1 MDGEGIIPIFIG
13 VTGHLDLI
21 QEDIP
26 NLEEKVKAII
36 NHVKATCPHSP
47 IKILSPLADG
57 ADRLVAKVGLQM
69 GLSLI
74 CPLPL
79 PKSEYMRDFKT
90 DESKKEFEALLG
102 QAETVIELP
111 FVHGNTPENI
121 KDYNEPRNVQY
132 ASVGAY
138 VAENSQILLALWNGK
153 DTGETGGTAEVV
165 RFKLEG
171 VPVPYTAP
179 LSPLDISDNGPVYH
193 IHAKRKKESDK
204 EAMPECL
211 LDKSNPGWNIL
222 YPIGWKLKQPK
233 EDEAKIEAKN
243 YYEQILKS
251 IDGFNKDMVSVKSN
265 KDITSSVKGKNAVEQ
280 SKHYLFPIEKQGGL
294 SEGLKTILDVFG
306 YADALAIQNQK
317 PVHRTIMIL
326 PISAVLAFFFFGAF
340 DELWSKSFVLLLF
353 PVILGFGYLYFL
365 RINKKNHETKYLDYR
380 VLAEGLRVQFFWKYM
395 SAPENAHESYQRKY
409 KGEIGWIAQA
419 IRNASLSANIEQL
432 FLNNGDK
439 CSVLETVRFHWV
451 DNQKTYLEKK
461 VQKNIHESDR
471 QERITKRFFV
481 AAFIFVLLLFIMKA
495 VDLYKDG
502 SFVNIMDMADIKDWG
517 IYSVILVLVD
527 TCLAIGAGYQAWV
540 EKRAFADEV
549 KQYQR
554 MESLFMRGSSV
565 ISELLKENKL
575 DAAEKV
581 LIEIGKEALTENGD
595 WLMLQRSR
603 PLEMPI
609 G

>member
-13 VTGHLDLI
+13 VTGHRDLI
-21 QEDIP
+21 IEDIP
-26 NLEEKVKAII
+26 NLEEKIKAIVA
-36 NHVKATCPHSP
+36 HVKATCPHSP
-47 IKILSPLADG
+47 IKILSPLAEG
-57 ADRLVAKVGLQM
+57 ADRLVATVGIEM
-69 GLSLI
+69 GLSLM
-74 CPLPL
+74 CPLPM
-79 PKSEYMRDFKT
+79 PKAEYMRDFKT
-90 DESKKEFEALLG
+90 DESTKDFEKLLE
-102 QAETVIELP
+102 QAETVFELP
-111 FVHGNTPENI
+111 LIQGNTPENI
-121 KDYNEPRNVQY
+121 KEYGEPRNIQY

-165 RFKLEG
+165 RFKLQG
-171 VPVPYTAP
+171 VPAKYTTP
-179 LSPLDISDNGPVYH
+179 LSPLDIPDNGPVYH
-193 IHAKRKKESDK
+193 IHAKRKKESGK
-204 EAMPECL
+204 EAMPGCL
-211 LDKSNPGWNIL
+211 LDKSNQGWNIL
-222 YPIGWKLKQPK
+222 YPIGWKQKQPK

-243 YYEQILKS
+243 YYEQIIKS
-251 IDGFNKDMVSVKSN
+251 IDGFNEDVVSVN
-265 KDITSSVKGKNAVEQ
+265 ITSAEKGKAAVEQ
-280 SKHYLFPIEKQGGL
+280 SKHNLFPIEKQGGL
-294 SEGLKTILDVFG
+294 SEALKSIRDVFG

-353 PVILGFGYLYFL
+353 PVILGFGYVYFL
-365 RINKKNHETKYLDYR
+365 KINKKNHETKYLDYR
-380 VLAEGLRVQFFWKYM
+380 VLAEGLRVQFFWKYI
-395 SAPENAHESYQRKY
+395 SSPENAHESYQRKY
-409 KGEIGWIAQA
+409 KGEVGWIAQA
-419 IRNASLSANIEQL
+419 IRNESLSVNIEQL
-432 FLNNGDK
+432 LPNAGDK
-439 CSVLETVRFHWV
+439 CSVLETVRIHWV
-451 DNQKTYLEKK
+451 EDQKTYFEKK
-461 VQKNIHESDR
+461 VKKNKLESAR
-471 QERITKRFFV
+471 QERTTKRFFI
-481 AAFIFVLLLFIMKA
+481 AAFLFVLVLFVMKA

-502 SFVNIMDMADIKDWG
+502 SFVNIMDMADIKEWG

-554 MESLFMRGSSV
+554 VESLFTRGSSV
-565 ISELLKENKL
+565 IKELLEENKHKE
-575 DAAEKV
+575 AEKV

>member
-1 MDGEGIIPIFIG
+1 MDGKGIIPIFIG
-13 VTGHLDLI
+13 VTGHRDLI
-21 QEDIP
+21 IEDIP

-74 CPLPL
+74 CPLPM
-79 PKSEYMRDFKT
+79 PKAEYMRDFKT
-90 DESKKEFEALLG
+90 DESKKEFGELIG

-111 FVHGNTPENI
+111 LVQGNTLASI
-121 KDYNEPRNVQY
+121 KKYDEPRNIQY

-153 DTGETGGTAEVV
+153 DTGETGGTAEIV

-171 VPVPYTAP
+171 IPEPYAP
-179 LSPLDISDNGPVYH
+179 PRSALDLPDNGPVYH
-193 IHAKRKKESDK
+193 IYTKRKKESGK
-204 EAMPECL
+204 ESMPECL
-211 LDKSNPGWNIL
+211 LDNSNPGWNIL
-222 YPIGWKLKQPK
+222 YPIGWKQKQPK

-243 YYEQILKS
+243 YYEHILKS
-251 IDGFNKDMVSVKSN
+251 IDGFNKD
-265 KDITSSVKGKNAVEQ
+265 AVEQ
-280 SKHYLFPIEKQGGL
+280 SKEYLFPIEKQGGL
-294 SEGLKTILDVFG
+294 SEGLKNILDVFG
-306 YADALAIQNQK
+306 NADALAQQNQK
-317 PVHRTIMIL
+317 PVHHAIMIL
-326 PISAVLAFFFFGAF
+326 PISVVLAFFFFGAF

-353 PVILGFGYLYFL
+353 PVILGFGYLYF
-365 RINKKNHETKYLDYR
+365 RKINKKNHETKYLDYR

-395 SAPENAHESYQRKY
+395 SSPENAYESYLRKY

-419 IRNASLSANIEQL
+419 IRSASLSANIEKL
-432 FLNNGDK
+432 RFSNSRDK
-439 CSVLETVRFHWV
+439 CSVLETVSIHWV
-451 DNQKTYLEKK
+451 EDQKTYFEGK
-461 VQKNIHESDR
+461 VQKNKHESDK
-471 QERITKRFFV
+471 QERTTKRFFI
-481 AAFIFVLLLFIMKA
+481 AAFFLVLGLFFMKA
-495 VDLYKDG
+495 IALYQDG
-502 SFVNIMDMADIKDWG
+502 SLANIMNMEDIKEWG

-527 TCLAIGAGYQAWV
+527 TCIAIGAGYQVYV

-554 MESLFMRGSSV
+554 MESLFARGKS
-565 ISELLKENKL
+565 IIAGLIKENKL
-575 DAAEKV
+575 DEVEQV
-581 LIEIGKEALTENGD
+581 LIEIGKEALVENGD